1 MSEKP
6 PPLRRHNHMVVA
18 AFSGCG
24 IFPRF
29 CLGRAAMMLQSR
41 KLWQAARICLLC
53 AAIMSGVALIALG
66 IYLIWC
72 NIQSIWG
79 RKS

>member
-1 MSEKP
+1 MIE
-6 PPLRRHNHMVVA
+6 NHRIFIPV
-18 AFSGCG
+18 FCSCG
-24 IFPRF
+24 ILLWF
-29 CLGRAAMMLQSR
+29 CLDLAAMLLQSR

-66 IYLIWC
+66 IYLIWW
-72 NIQSIWG
+72 NIKSIWG